1 MAQDTATAP
10 GAAHEALDV
19 RLDAGRLRLGTGAAP
34 QVGLAEGTVGLVVD
48 RNGERLRWRAA
59 VLDEVEGGW
68 AALWA
73 ELGVRIGL
81 RADVD
86 EGALLLRATL
96 EHGGDAELRLV
107 EIVLLEAV
115 GAPTLT
121 LPRRA
126 GEGASDGVG
135 DTGISSP
142 PIASD
147 SLPRVA
153 GEGEGGGDRPDWAVF
168 RNGYQS
174 WSGTRVYAADERDAD
189 PWFGFLRDSHTDA
202 AHRAAGR
209 AGVLRSDLVT
219 ALVERRSGAALG
231 IGVLETATY
240 VAAVEVDVSGG
251 VLRRVGVVLDGDDT
265 PLRPGERR
273 ELPAVWLAAGNDGW
287 ALLDG
292 WAMACGAAMR
302 ARVPQRTPLGWCSWY
317 YYFTRVSEGDVIDNL
332 DALAGLRERVPC
344 DYVQV
349 DDGYQRAIGDWF
361 EPNAKFPHGLRW
373 LAERIGAA
381 GFDAGIWVAPFL
393 VRSESRLFRERPQW
407 LLRTPSGRPRAGCW
421 NPGWSYG
428 RPAYALDTT
437 HPEVLDWLRELG
449 RTLARQWGYRVL
461 KLDFLYAAA
470 LPGVRA
476 DSSATRAQ
484 ALRRGLEAIREG
496 AGEDTF
502 LLGCGC
508 PLGPAIGVVDGMRIG
523 ADVAPHWDS
532 WISRGPNRRRHGVA
546 TAHAIQNTLTRA
558 FMHRRLWLN
567 DPDCLMVRASETG
580 LTPDEVRTLATA
592 IALTDGMFVLS
603 DRLDAL
609 PAERLGWIERILP
622 LLGGRA
628 RVEDCFARAMPERLS
643 AAYADG
649 DAIAVFNFSPAPV
662 DRRVLITASVASVR
676 ELWSDVELPVRGGA
690 VDLPAIPPHGVRLLW
705 IARPAEVIEEGG

>member
-1 MAQDTATAP
+1 MADDPAALP
-10 GAAHEALDV
+10 GAAHEALSIAFE
-19 RLDAGRLRLGTGAAP
+19 AGRLRLHSEGEP
-34 QVGLAEGTVGLVVD
+34 RIELVGVTVGLIVD

-59 VLDEVEGGW
+59 GLEESAGGW
-68 AALWA
+68 SAHWP
-73 ELGVRIGL
+73 ELGVQMAL
-81 RADVD
+81 RSDVD
-86 EGALLLRATL
+86 EGALRLRATL
-96 EHGGDAELRLV
+96 EHDGDAELRLV
-107 EIVLLEAV
+107 EIALLEGVGGEPAA
-115 GAPTLT
+115 GAP
-121 LPRRA
+121 A
-126 GEGASDGVG
+126 A
-135 DTGISSP
+135 
-142 PIASD
+142 
-147 SLPRVA
+147 
-153 GEGEGGGDRPDWAVF
+153 DWAVF

-174 WSGTRVYAADERDAD
+174 WSGTRVYAAHEADAD
-189 PWFGFLRDSHTDA
+189 PWFGFLRDSHTDV

-209 AGVLRSDLVT
+209 AGVFRSDLVT
-219 ALVERRSGAALG
+219 ALVERHSGAALG

-251 VLRRVGVVLDGDDT
+251 VLRRVAVVLDGDDT

-273 ELPAVWLAAGNDGW
+273 ELPAVWLAAGRDGW
-287 ALLDG
+287 ALLEG
-292 WAMACGAAMR
+292 WAASCGAAMR

-317 YYFTRVSEGDVIDNL
+317 YYFTRVAETDIIDNL
-332 DALAGLRERVPC
+332 GALGRLRARVPC

-361 EPNAKFPHGLRW
+361 EPNDKFPHGLRW
-373 LAERIGAA
+373 LAERIRAA

-393 VRSESRLFRERPQW
+393 VRPESRLFRERPHW
-407 LLRTPSGRPRAGCW
+407 LLRTSRGRPRPACW

-476 DSSATRAQ
+476 DPTATRAQ

-496 AGEDTF
+496 AGDDAF

-523 ADVAPHWDS
+523 ADVAPQWEN

-546 TAHAIQNTLTRA
+546 TAHAMQNMLTRA

-567 DPDCLMVRASETG
+567 DPDCLMVRASETQ
-580 LTPDEVRTLATA
+580 LTPDEVRGLATA

-603 DRLDAL
+603 DRLEAL

-628 RVEDCFARAMPERLS
+628 RVEDCFERAMPERLD
-643 AAYADG
+643 ATYADG
-649 DAIAVFNFSPAPV
+649 DAIAVFNFSGAAV
-662 DRRVLITASVASVR
+662 DRRVVIPAPVASVR
-676 ELWSDVELPVRGGA
+676 ELWSDAELPVLDGA
-690 VDLPAIPPHGVRLLW
+690 VELSAIPPHGVRLLW
-705 IARPAEVIEEGG
+705 IERPGEVIEERR